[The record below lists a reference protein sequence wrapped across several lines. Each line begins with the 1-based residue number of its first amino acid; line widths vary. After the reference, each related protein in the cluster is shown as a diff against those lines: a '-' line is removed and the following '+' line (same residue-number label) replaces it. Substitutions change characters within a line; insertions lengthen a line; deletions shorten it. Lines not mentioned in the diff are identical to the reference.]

1 MRRTLPPDAAGEHAM
16 AHVLIAEDDAPSSA
30 VLRAVLGRAGYRV
43 TVADDGAQ
51 VMRILEAEGPPDV
64 LLLDWMLPGISG
76 LEICHQVR
84 SRWDPLVLP
93 ILMVTARADAESI
106 SAAFDAGAS
115 DYLAKPFLGAEL
127 RARISAHLRNKR
139 LAEERQRM
147 EERLQERQKLAAM
160 GLLVSG
166 VAHDLNTPLT
176 GISGF
181 AQLLLR
187 EEQDAQK
194 MQDLRHILDEV
205 ERCRRIAGELLSFAR
220 RHPAERA
227 PVGLDPVLR
236 GTFELRERHL
246 RSSGVNASLR
256 VDPSLPEIVA
266 DQHQLRQVF
275 LNVLI
280 NAEQA
285 LSARGGTIRV
295 SAESVRTEGGEAWVV
310 VEFFNDGPPIP
321 AEALP
326 HIFDPFFTTKPEE
339 EGTGLGLTICNRVV
353 REHAGRIEVE
363 SGEEGTRFRIFLPAE
378 PASGA

>member
-1 MRRTLPPDAAGEHAM
+1 MRRTLPPDGAGEHPM
-16 AHVLIAEDDAPSSA
+16 PHVLIAEDDAPSSA

-51 VMRILEAEGPPDV
+51 VMQILEVDGPPDI

-194 MQDLRHILDEV
+194 VQDLRHILDEV

-227 PVGLDPVLR
+227 SVELEPVLR

-256 VDPSLPEIVA
+256 VEPDLPVVVA

-285 LSARGGTIRV
+285 LTGRGGTIRI
-295 SAESVRTEGGEAWVV
+295 SAESVSAERGETWVA

-363 SGEEGTRFRIFLPAE
+363 SGDEGTRFRILLPAE
-378 PASGA
+378 PGSGD